1 MMELG
6 VASKLVVEGEGLT
19 YEFQKAALTAMGA
32 KENSFTAEGTTY
44 TLEYDGGSAI
54 ASAGS
59 DVVALLSEYA
69 VQGVENGTVISA
81 ELRSAIV
88 EAIEEGQNSFTFT
101 DENGTEVEYE
111 LKRENNRYTIR
122 TATQS
127 KLIQTYL
134 APSWEHWL
142 GTDGA
147 GMDILTRLMYGGR
160 ISLIIGFVV
169 VILETIIGVVLG
181 GLAGYFGKWVDMV
194 IMRIMDIF
202 LAIPGTLLAICIVAS
217 LGNSIP
223 NLVIA
228 QAIASTPTFARV
240 VRGAVLTVRGADY
253 VEAARAIGAKDATI
267 IFHDV
272 LPNSL
277 APIIVQTTLQVASV
291 ILSIAGLSFLGLGIP
306 APTPEWGAMLSAA
319 RSYIRDYSYM
329 WMFPGC
335 AIMITILA
343 LNLLGDGLRD
353 ALDPRLR

>member
-1 MMELG
+1 
-6 VASKLVVEGEGLT
+6 
-19 YEFQKAALTAMGA
+19 
-32 KENSFTAEGTTY
+32 
-44 TLEYDGGSAI
+44 
-54 ASAGS
+54 
-59 DVVALLSEYA
+59 
-69 VQGVENGTVISA
+69 
-81 ELRSAIV
+81 
-88 EAIEEGQNSFTFT
+88 
-101 DENGTEVEYE
+101 
-111 LKRENNRYTIR
+111 
-122 TATQS
+122 
-127 KLIQTYL
+127 
-134 APSWEHWL
+134 
-142 GTDGA
+142 
-147 GMDILTRLMYGGR
+147 
-160 ISLIIGFVV
+160 
-169 VILETIIGVVLG
+169 
-181 GLAGYFGKWVDMV
+181 MV

-291 ILSIAGLSFLGLGIP
+291 ILSIAGLYFLGLGIP

-329 WMFPGC
+329 CMFPGC

-353 ALDPRLR
+353 ALDPKLTD